1 MHISSEVSSTTN
13 HQQPP
18 PANSGAPSK
27 RNASANNTNNN
38 NNNNNSSVNNNNASS
53 NNKKVVDTSPY
64 LTPENL
70 IERTVDVLLA
80 EHPGELVKTGSPHVV
95 CTTLPTHWRSN
106 KTLPIAF
113 KVLALGEVMD
123 GTIVTIRAGNDENFC
138 AELRNCTA
146 VMKNQVAKFN
156 DLRFVGRSGRGKSF
170 TLSIVISTNPIQIAT
185 YNKAI
190 KVTVDGPREPR
201 SKVRHQGFHPFAF
214 GPQRFGPG
222 DPLMGGLPFKFPG
235 FAHHLV
241 GMHSHLHAPDWRALS
256 AVGNPAA
263 LVRPG
268 FPHGAPFF
276 HHQHPAFQAHS
287 IAGSLDRH
295 GLRSL
300 NDSHHHLTQ
309 LRQLS
314 TVGAAH
320 STTSPE
326 GSPTTTTTNLGER
339 PMLTTSPPLT
349 TTNSD
354 NDNNNNIDTGFESDS
369 ISVTGSP
376 RKTSSLHEDDD
387 GRSTS
392 PPSNSGS
399 ASGGGGG
406 GGGSGAFT
414 SLIQRNSTTLR
425 KNEFF
430 NGFASQFSPTANNFN
445 PALAAQLFLQNPL
458 LPQPSQWLYTQLYGN
473 YSDFPWFRS
482 NVAGDV
488 LAQPVAGVPQAELP
502 DANNLPAAAVAAVDA
517 GTNGVN
523 LVKRCVTLISHSP
536 DVENA
541 NPNASPPVTSTRRSP
556 SPVETIDLDDV
567 STTSRTELERGGY
580 GPIRCRTPKSAD
592 VWRPY

>member
-18 PANSGAPSK
+18 PASGALPSK
-27 RNASANNTNNN
+27 RNSTSANNNTNNN
-38 NNNNNSSVNNNNASS
+38 NNNNNSVNNNNTSGS
-53 NNKKVVDTSPY
+53 NKKPVDTSPY

-70 IERTVDVLLA
+70 FERTVDVLLA

-123 GTIVTIRAGNDENFC
+123 GTIVTIRAGNDENFS

-256 AVGNPAA
+256 AVSNPGA
-263 LVRPG
+263 LARPG

-276 HHQHPAFQAHS
+276 HHQHPAFQAHN
-287 IAGSLDRH
+287 IAGNLERH
-295 GLRSL
+295 GLRAL
-300 NDSHHHLTQ
+300 NDTHPHLTQ

-326 GSPTTTTTNLGER
+326 GSPTTTTNNLSGR
-339 PMLTTSPPLT
+339 PTLTISPPLT

-399 ASGGGGG
+399 ASGGG
-406 GGGSGAFT
+406 AFT
-414 SLIQRNSTTLR
+414 SLIQRNSTLR
-425 KNEFF
+425 KNEFL

-473 YSDFPWFRS
+473 YNEFPWFRG
-482 NVAGDV
+482 AGNAVGDG
-488 LAQPVAGVPQAELP
+488 LTQPLP
-502 DANNLPAAAVAAVDA
+502 GALPAEVPSATSLTATDAASD
-517 GTNGVN
+517 GVN

-567 STTSRTELERGGY
+567 STTSRTELERSEF
-580 GPIRCRTPKSAD
+580 GPIRCHTPKATD

>member
-18 PANSGAPSK
+18 SSSSGGVSAKRSAHAN
-27 RNASANNTNNN
+27 NNN
-38 NNNNNSSVNNNNASS
+38 NNNNNSSSNNSNNNISANNNNNNNSGNS
-53 NNKKVVDTSPY
+53 NSKKPVDTSPY

-70 IERTVDVLLA
+70 LERTVDVLLA

-185 YNKAI
+185 YSKAI

-256 AVGNPAA
+256 AVSNPAA
-263 LVRPG
+263 LARPG
-268 FPHGAPFF
+268 FPHAAPFF

-287 IAGSLDRH
+287 IAGNLERH
-295 GLRSL
+295 RLGTL
-300 NDSHHHLTQ
+300 NESHHHLTQ

-314 TVGAAH
+314 VAH

-326 GSPTTTTTNLGER
+326 GSPTTTTGNMSGQPL
-339 PMLTTSPPLT
+339 LTTSPPLT

-354 NDNNNNIDTGFESDS
+354 NDNNNNVDTGFESDS

-406 GGGSGAFT
+406 AFT
-414 SLIQRNSTTLR
+414 SLIQRNTTLR

-430 NGFASQFSPTANNFN
+430 NGFASQFTPAANNFN

-473 YSDFPWFRS
+473 YSEFPWFR
-482 NVAGDV
+482 N
-488 LAQPVAGVPQAELP
+488 
-502 DANNLPAAAVAAVDA
+502 AAAGSGTAEGLTQPLPSTAQVDMPSLTSTEA
-517 GTNGVN
+517 TSSGVN
-523 LVKRCVTLISHSP
+523 LVKRSVTLISHSP
-536 DVENA
+536 DAENA

-567 STTSRTELERGGY
+567 STTSRTELDRSDF
-580 GPIRCRTPKSAD
+580 GPIRCRTPKSTD

>member
-1 MHISSEVSSTTN
+1 MSV
-13 HQQPP
+13 
-18 PANSGAPSK
+18 PAYLKGIKSANPVAVFNSGVTDFRYPCPAYWVLSK
-27 RNASANNTNNN
+27 AAEGQ
-38 NNNNNSSVNNNNASS
+38 
-53 NNKKVVDTSPY
+53 Y
-64 LTPENL
+64 LSK
-70 IERTVDVLLA
+70 IFLL
-80 EHPGELVKTGSPHVV
+80 S
-95 CTTLPTHWRSN
+95 LP
-106 KTLPIAF
+106 LF
-113 KVLALGEVMD
+113 L
-123 GTIVTIRAGNDENFC
+123 
-138 AELRNCTA
+138 
-146 VMKNQVAKFN
+146 
-156 DLRFVGRSGRGKSF
+156 
-170 TLSIVISTNPIQIAT
+170 
-185 YNKAI
+185 
-190 KVTVDGPREPR
+190 
-201 SKVRHQGFHPFAF
+201 
-214 GPQRFGPG
+214 
-222 DPLMGGLPFKFPG
+222 PG

-263 LVRPG
+263 LARPG

-287 IAGSLDRH
+287 IAGSLERH
-295 GLRSL
+295 GLRSI

-326 GSPTTTTTNLGER
+326 GSPTTTTHNLDGR
-339 PMLTTSPPLT
+339 PPLTTSPPLT

-354 NDNNNNIDTGFESDS
+354 NDNNNNIDAGFESDS

-392 PPSNSGS
+392 PPSNCGS

-406 GGGSGAFT
+406 GGGGAFT
-414 SLIQRNSTTLR
+414 SLIQRNSTLR
-425 KNEFF
+425 KNELFT
-430 NGFASQFSPTANNFN
+430 GFASQFSPAASNFN

-473 YSDFPWFRS
+473 YSDFPWFRGAS
-482 NVAGDV
+482 NAVGDG
-488 LAQPVAGVPQAELP
+488 LAQPVPPGVPPAELSGTTSLTAT
-502 DANNLPAAAVAAVDA
+502 DAC
-517 GTNGVN
+517 TNGVN

-567 STTSRTELERGGY
+567 STTSRTELESGGF
-580 GPIRCRTPKSAD
+580 GPIRCRTPKSTD

>member
-18 PANSGAPSK
+18 PASGAPSK
-27 RNASANNTNNN
+27 RNSTSANNNTNNN
-38 NNNNNSSVNNNNASS
+38 NNNNNSVNNNNTSGS
-53 NNKKVVDTSPY
+53 NKKPVDTSPY

-70 IERTVDVLLA
+70 FERTVDVLLA

-123 GTIVTIRAGNDENFC
+123 GTIVTIRAGNDENFS

-156 DLRFVGRSGRGKSF
+156 DLRFVGRSGRG
-170 TLSIVISTNPIQIAT
+170 
-185 YNKAI
+185 
-190 KVTVDGPREPR
+190 
-201 SKVRHQGFHPFAF
+201 
-214 GPQRFGPG
+214 
-222 DPLMGGLPFKFPG
+222 

-256 AVGNPAA
+256 AVSNPAA
-263 LVRPG
+263 LARPG

-276 HHQHPAFQAHS
+276 HHQHPAFQAHN
-287 IAGSLDRH
+287 IAGNLERH
-295 GLRSL
+295 GLRAL
-300 NDSHHHLTQ
+300 NDTHPHLTQ

-326 GSPTTTTTNLGER
+326 GSPTTTTNNLSGR
-339 PMLTTSPPLT
+339 PTLTISPPLT

-399 ASGGGGG
+399 ASGGG
-406 GGGSGAFT
+406 AFT
-414 SLIQRNSTTLR
+414 SLIQRNSTLR
-425 KNEFF
+425 KNEFL

-473 YSDFPWFRS
+473 YNEFPWFRG
-482 NVAGDV
+482 AGNAVGDG
-488 LAQPVAGVPQAELP
+488 LTQPLP
-502 DANNLPAAAVAAVDA
+502 GALPAEVPSATSLTATDAASD
-517 GTNGVN
+517 GVN

-567 STTSRTELERGGY
+567 STISRTELERSEF
-580 GPIRCRTPKSAD
+580 GPIRCHTPKATD